1 MEFALAESVRNI
13 VLVANKSDMAAL
25 REVSFEEAVNLA
37 KKYGLAGVIETSAK
51 DGLKNIDDCFYIAL
65 LNAYDKRQSTIE
77 DQKKSQV
84 EIESHTRMTNI

>member
-77 DQKKSQV
+77 DQKKSQA
-84 EIESHTRMTNI
+84 EIEPHTRMTNI

>member
-77 DQKKSQV
+77 DQKKSQP
-84 EIESHTRMTNI
+84 EIEPHTRMTNI